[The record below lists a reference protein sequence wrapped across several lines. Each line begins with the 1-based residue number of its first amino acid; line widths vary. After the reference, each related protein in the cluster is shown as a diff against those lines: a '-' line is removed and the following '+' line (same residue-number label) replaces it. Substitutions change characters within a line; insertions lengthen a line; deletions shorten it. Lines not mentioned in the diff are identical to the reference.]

1 MKLFFTILCLFNNFC
16 AMNIILDHFPNLSND
31 QKNKFQELAKIY
43 RFWNSKINVIS
54 RKDIDNI
61 YLHHILHSL
70 SIVKFIEFKKE
81 TSILDLGT
89 GGGFPGVPL
98 SIFFPKCYFTLVDSV
113 KKKIDVVNAVSKD
126 LDLKN
131 ITTHNCRVEDLN
143 LKYDFVVSR
152 AVAKIPKLLKW
163 TKNFYKPYSKN
174 TIQNGI
180 IVLKGGD
187 LNDELKSIRYKT
199 IIKLDEIFDYEYFHQ
214 KKIVY
219 IPQS

>member
-1 MKLFFTILCLFNNFC
+1 
-16 AMNIILDHFPNLSND
+16 MNIILDHFPNLSDD
-31 QKNKFQELAKIY
+31 QKNKFLELEKIY
-43 RFWNSKINVIS
+43 KFWNAKINVIS

-70 SIVKFIEFKKE
+70 SIAKFIEFKKG

-98 SIFFPKCYFTLVDSV
+98 SIFFPECNFNLVDGV
-113 KKKIDVVNAVSKD
+113 KKNVDVVNAVSKD
-126 LDLKN
+126 LNLKN
-131 ITTHNCRVEDLN
+131 ITTYESRAEDLN
-143 LKYDFVVSR
+143 LKYDFLVSR

-163 TKNFYKPYSKN
+163 SKN
-174 TIQNGI
+174 CCSHHSKNSIKNGI
-180 IVLKGGD
+180 IALKGGD
-187 LNDELKSIRYKT
+187 LNDELKSVPFKT
-199 IIKLDEIFDYEYFHQ
+199 IIKLNQFFDYEYFQQ